1 MYQLKCDGLP
11 LLDLRDEEL
20 ILVNPKALLE
30 VNTVGSASFTIYKK
44 HPYYSALKKLKS
56 VFEIRDE
63 IGAIFRGRMTEDS
76 VDFYNGKAVDLEGS
90 MAYFNDSLV
99 RPFTFPDD
107 FLENQEYI
115 TAAESGNVIEFF
127 LKLLIDNHNSQ
138 VQEFQRFKLGVVTVS
153 DPNNYLSRSETA
165 YKKTWEIL
173 KSKLFE
179 SALGGFLCIRYEDDG
194 NYIDY
199 LSEFTLTNTQDIVFG
214 ENLLDLKHKNDAS
227 TVYSAIIPIG
237 AEIEVEGETEGSE
250 NQKKKVTLADLPD
263 GDITDDI
270 VKKGDTLYSKS
281 AVEKYGWI
289 YAPVEETTWDDVT
302 QAVNLQTKGTAF
314 LQGTA
319 ILFSDTI
326 ETTAADQHFSDAEIQ
341 SFRIY
346 RKQRVFSEPHNLSA
360 VYNLTKLDIDLLQ
373 PPNTKITVGETKPT
387 LTDIDGQ
394 QQAENIQ
401 RIEAAE
407 KDIAENRTEVTE
419 VRSQVITQTTH
430 ILNTCN
436 EIVMGAVENC
446 VLTENYESYKT
457 EIESQF
463 KLLKDE
469 LTLKFTQTSEQ
480 IANVDGDLQAK
491 FNTITKYFT
500 FEIDGLTIGQIDNP
514 FKVIIDNDRYSMLV
528 NNVEVLW
535 LDPDGKSTIPELNV
549 TKEFNLLGLLIDQDE
564 EHINCE
570 YIGGEE

>member
-30 VNTVGSASFTIYKK
+30 VNTVGSASFTIYKN
-44 HPYYSALKKLKS
+44 HPYYGTLKKLKS

-153 DPNNYLSRSETA
+153 DTNNYLSRSESA

-237 AEIEVEGETEGSE
+237 AEIEIEGETEGSE
-250 NQKKKVTLADLPD
+250 NQKIKVTLADLPD

-270 VKKGDTLYSKS
+270 VKSGDTLYSKS
-281 AVEKYGWI
+281 AVEKI
-289 YAPVEETTWDDVT
+289 EESGS
-302 QAVNLQTKGTAF
+302 K
-314 LQGTA
+314 
-319 ILFSDTI
+319 I
-326 ETTAADQHFSDAEIQ
+326 E
-341 SFRIY
+341 
-346 RKQRVFSEPHNLSA
+346 
-360 VYNLTKLDIDLLQ
+360 
-373 PPNTKITVGETKPT
+373 
-387 LTDIDGQ
+387 
-394 QQAENIQ
+394 
-401 RIEAAE
+401 
-407 KDIAENRTEVTE
+407 
-419 VRSQVITQTTH
+419 VI
-430 ILNTCN
+430 
-436 EIVMGAVENC
+436 
-446 VLTENYESYKT
+446 
-457 EIESQF
+457 
-463 KLLKDE
+463 
-469 LTLKFTQTSEQ
+469 
-480 IANVDGDLQAK
+480 
-491 FNTITKYFT
+491 
-500 FEIDGLTIGQIDNP
+500 
-514 FKVIIDNDRYSMLV
+514 
-528 NNVEVLW
+528 
-535 LDPDGKSTIPELNV
+535 
-549 TKEFNLLGLLIDQDE
+549 
-564 EHINCE
+564 
-570 YIGGEE
+570 

>member
-1 MYQLKCDGLP
+1 MYQIKCGGLP

-30 VNTVGSASFTIYKK
+30 VNTVGSASFTIYKN

-127 LKLLIDNHNSQ
+127 LKWLIDNHNSQ

-153 DPNNYLSRSETA
+153 DPNNYLSRSESA

-250 NQKKKVTLADLPD
+250 NQKIKVTLADLPD

-302 QAVNLQTKGTAF
+302 QADNLLSKGTAYM
-314 LQGTA
+314 QGTA

-373 PPNTKITVGETKPT
+373 PSNTKITVGETKPT

-401 RIEAAE
+401 RIEVVE
-407 KDIAENRTEVTE
+407 KDIAENRTQVTE
-419 VRSQVITQTTH
+419 FRKQTVLQATQ
-430 ILNTCN
+430 IINNCN
-436 EIVMGAVENC
+436 EIIMGAVENY
-446 VLTENYESYKT
+446 VLTENYDSYKS

-469 LTLKFTQTSEQ
+469 LSLKFTQTSEQ
-480 IANVDGDLQAK
+480 IKNVDGDLQAK

-514 FKVIIDNDRYSMLV
+514 FKVVIDNDRYSMLV

-549 TKEFNLLGLLIDQDE
+549 TKEFNLLGLLIDEDE

-570 YIGGEE
+570 YAGGEQ